1 MRLINSCNDSQV
13 YFKFFFIYLLADVPR
28 GGPLAAGV
36 QQSVASS
43 LETRGIQPVQAYT
56 KSTVRFAPQATDT
69 IQTIMSQQQNPVG
82 LLRERTRTQPSLLSH
97 NGAGPVSGLSG
108 PAPAASMGNGF
119 GTTNG
124 TAAFAKSNGAGVGA
138 DTRQE
143 QRTQAAQAFE
153 QALRAVVAP
162 TILITPMAGRSGVNA
177 AGRVASARAGGARS
191 GTAGSRPLGVG
202 RPPSAAGAA
211 APDLVATGKAVAMRR

>member
-1 MRLINSCNDSQV
+1 MILYLIQAV
-13 YFKFFFIYLLADVPR
+13 LYLLADVSR
-28 GGPLAAGV
+28 GGPLTAGV
-36 QQSVASS
+36 QQSVTFS
-43 LETRGIQPVQAYT
+43 LEKRGIQPMQAYT
-56 KSTVRFAPQATDT
+56 KSSVRFAPKSTDS
-69 IQTIMSQQQNPVG
+69 IQPIMSQQQNSTS
-82 LLRERTRTQPSLLSH
+82 LLRERTRTQPYLLSH
-97 NGAGPVSGLSG
+97 NGAVPASGLNG
-108 PAPAASMGNGF
+108 PTPAAQMGNGF

-124 TAAFAKSNGAGVGA
+124 TAESVANGAGVSA
-138 DTRQE
+138 VPRLE

-162 TILITPMAGRSGVNA
+162 TILITPMASRSGANA